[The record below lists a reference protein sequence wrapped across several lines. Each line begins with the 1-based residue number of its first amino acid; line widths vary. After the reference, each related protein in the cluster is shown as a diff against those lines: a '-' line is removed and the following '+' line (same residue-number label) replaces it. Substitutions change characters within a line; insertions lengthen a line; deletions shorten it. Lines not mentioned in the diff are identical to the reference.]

1 MEKTKLAFT
10 FIGIGIVIGAVIVV
24 LFLIL
29 GARFT
34 KINLGPIE
42 LEMPTPTSVPQLT
55 KDSFS
60 PPTSQPTPHVV
71 PTAPDAT
78 QPTSP
83 AQPTDTPEIVLSK
96 CQWIQ
101 ANLPQSQEAIAA
113 KFGLPV
119 SRVQVLREGCGDTI
133 DGFVVRGGTDT
144 EYTSEVEMQVPE
156 GGCIDAPT
164 DAGFTGHHEQ
174 KPWGIRAYS
183 GIVRAMVMTY
193 WPWCDELH

>member
-1 MEKTKLAFT
+1 MEKTKLAFV
-10 FIGIGIVIGAVIVV
+10 FIGIGIAIGAVVVV

-29 GARFT
+29 GAKFT

-42 LEMPTPTSVPQLT
+42 LEMPTPTPVSQL
-55 KDSFS
+55 
-60 PPTSQPTPHVV
+60 TSQPTSQVV
-71 PTAPDAT
+71 PTAPDET
-78 QPTSP
+78 QPTNP
-83 AQPTDTPEIVLSK
+83 AQPTNTPEIVLSK

-113 KFGLPV
+113 EFGLPV

-144 EYTSEVEMQVPE
+144 EYTSEVEIQIPE
-156 GGCIDAPT
+156 GGCIDAST

-183 GIVRAMVMTY
+183 GVVRAMVMTY